1 MVRAEGRAGARLV
14 RSVCQAVLRW
24 LQGAVASA
32 ECEEIAFAADVGWRR
47 GSDGE
52 VAGLY
57 APRCRQGGWLCI
69 CSAMRLRNPQTDP
82 VGGWWAKEVP
92 VGCSLRGRS
101 RCCAYLALGWDVA
114 HIASEMGLSPHT
126 VRNHSTNL
134 RRKLDVNSSLE
145 AMMAAVRLG
154 VLKFDEGGRE
164 TDGS

>member
-1 MVRAEGRAGARLV
+1 MPAGRLV
-14 RSVCQAVLRW
+14 VYLFGDAAEESANGSRRWVVGQGSPGGLLTAREVEVLR
-24 LQGAVASA
+24 
-32 ECEEIAFAADVGWRR
+32 
-47 GSDGE
+47 
-52 VAGLY
+52 
-57 APRCRQGGWLCI
+57 
-69 CSAMRLRNPQTDP
+69 
-82 VGGWWAKEVP
+82 
-92 VGCSLRGRS
+92 
-101 RCCAYLALGWDVA
+101 YLALGWDVA